1 MADENTPK
9 RKWSEETISMILGL
23 AMVLLVSAIVIRVVD
38 RNKGTIDIPGVSIE
52 NNGAL
57 KLESGSD
64 SESNKPTQENE
75 DKETVGNSDVKTGTY
90 TVKSGDNLWNIASSQ
105 LKNGYRWTE
114 IARLNKITNP
124 GVIWSGMNL
133 KMPEAEKQVVV
144 TEEKKM
150 PVMGKDYVVNKGDN
164 LWEIAVWSYGDGY
177 QWPKIWEANK
187 KIVVQPGSLEIGMKL
202 TIPELE
208 DMGDGKGVIK

>member
-187 KIVVQPGSLEIGMKL
+187 KIVAQPGSLEIGMKL